1 MKSRGLSQRQYQPSQ
16 PKGLM
21 SKTRPQE
28 KSKDGGLECSALA
41 GAILDSVT
49 CQGNRAPRSTKT
61 KAPSHSLEQPPAS
74 LCKLL
79 LGATGMGRKTPSL
92 DPPSLHN
99 PNHPKSG
106 PLYLNTNSRSAA
118 HPQPLYEGAGGGQ
131 QHASDTYPWK
141 ATTFYRLKN

>member
-1 MKSRGLSQRQYQPSQ
+1 
-16 PKGLM
+16 M

-28 KSKDGGLECSALA
+28 KSKDGGLNAQLW
-41 GAILDSVT
+41 
-49 CQGNRAPRSTKT
+49 Q
-61 KAPSHSLEQPPAS
+61 APSWTVSHLKATELPEEHKNQGTISFPGAAPSQPVETA
-74 LCKLL
+74 
-79 LGATGMGRKTPSL
+79 AGRYRDGKTPSL